1 MVLRVI
7 EIDVITIM
15 MLRMMMVMIMMM
27 LESKTWMAT
36 EAREGE

>member
-1 MVLRVI
+1 MVLRATV
-7 EIDVITIM
+7 IDVITIM
-15 MLRMMMVMIMMM
+15 MLRMMMVMIVMM